1 MMRNKQKYPGIFTLK
16 GGGASAVALFTAIGA
31 VTPAFGAIDNSA
43 IAVGTFNTP
52 DDTTSAPS
60 AQSVPVIPAGRDLNV
75 VKSVSAGPTT
85 AAGSD
90 PANTDAG
97 DTITYLYIITNDG
110 NVTETN
116 VTPVD
121 AGPTFNG
128 TAGVNALG
136 AFTEVAGGT
145 GTAASLAPGET
156 VHFQATYTFDQL
168 DVLRAAG
175 VTDGISNTATASSDD
190 HTDTDTSTATATIPA
205 NPAITINKVAVLN
218 DEITAD
224 GLAEAGETI
233 TYTYTVTNSGN
244 VALNN
249 VAVQDTHEGV
259 LLVPAPAGEDIG
271 NAALFTD
278 NGLTGDSSDA
288 TADDG
293 VFDVLGAGDVAVFTV
308 VHTVTQTEVDN
319 Q

>member
-1 MMRNKQKYPGIFTLK
+1 MKNRQEYPRIFTLK
-16 GGGASAVALFTAIGA
+16 GGSASAVALFTALGA
-31 VTPAFGAIDNSA
+31 VTPAFAAIDNSA
-43 IAVGTFNTP
+43 IAVGTFSTP

-75 VKSVSAGPTT
+75 AKSVSAGPTI
-85 AAGSD
+85 AAGVD

-121 AGPTFNG
+121 VGPTFNG

-136 AFTEVAGGT
+136 AFAEVAGGT
-145 GTAASLAPGET
+145 GTAATLAPGET
-156 VHFQATYTFDQL
+156 VHFEATYTFDQL

-175 VTDGISNTATASSDD
+175 ITNGVSNTATASSDD
-190 HTDTDTSTATATIPA
+190 HTDTDTSTATATIGA
-205 NPAITINKVAVLN
+205 NPLVTIGKVAVLN

-224 GLAEAGETI
+224 GLAETGETI
-233 TYTYTVTNSGN
+233 TYTYTVTNAGN
-244 VALNN
+244 VPLTN
-249 VAVQDTHEGV
+249 VGVQDTHEGALV
-259 LLVPAPAGEDIG
+259 VPAPAGEDIG
-271 NAALFTD
+271 NVALFTD
-278 NGLTGDSSDA
+278 NGLVGDSSDA

-293 VFDVLGAGDVAVFTV
+293 VFDVLGPGDVAIFTY